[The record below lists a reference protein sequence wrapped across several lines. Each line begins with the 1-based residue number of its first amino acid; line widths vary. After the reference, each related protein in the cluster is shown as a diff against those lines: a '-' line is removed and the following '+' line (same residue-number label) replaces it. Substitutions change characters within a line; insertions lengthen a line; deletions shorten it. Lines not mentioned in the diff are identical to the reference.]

1 MLHGGG
7 VEIHEKRVG
16 RQMIQVV
23 VLETRNVCGN
33 LETSVAQFLV
43 QPNVPRSTSPLE
55 DSLDALAN
63 ECLAVISTQ
72 ATLSLATFDQF
83 LGSIREHRALR
94 EERIQACAHGGI
106 EAVGHQQ
113 RCKHPMLRA
122 SH

>member
-1 MLHGGG
+1 MLHRRGIK
-7 VEIHEKRVG
+7 IHEKRVG

-72 ATLSLATFDQF
+72 ATLSLASFDQF

-94 EERIQACAHGGI
+94 EERIKACAHGVVVV
-106 EAVGHQQ
+106 VGHQQ
-113 RCKHPMLRA
+113 RCEHPMFGARY
-122 SH
+122 